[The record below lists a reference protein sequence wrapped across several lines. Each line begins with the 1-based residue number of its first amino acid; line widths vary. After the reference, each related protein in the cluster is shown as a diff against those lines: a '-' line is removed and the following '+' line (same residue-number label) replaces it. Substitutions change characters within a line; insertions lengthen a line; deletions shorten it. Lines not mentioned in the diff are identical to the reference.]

1 MQSEEQPSRGVVYRG
16 VVHRQFWGAASLLA
30 DLERGERVE
39 FAGQSRVLVGQCL
52 LPLESTPP
60 WRETADEARA
70 DLAEQL
76 REIAAGIMNQAEMV
90 MANVLRQQAN
100 EEER

>member
-1 MQSEEQPSRGVVYRG
+1 MQSEQQPSRAMLYRG
-16 VVHRQFWGAASLLA
+16 VVHRQFWGSASLLA

-70 DLAEQL
+70 DLAVQL
-76 REIAAGIMNQAEMV
+76 MEIAAGIMNQAEMV
-90 MANVLRQQAN
+90 ILNGAQQTS